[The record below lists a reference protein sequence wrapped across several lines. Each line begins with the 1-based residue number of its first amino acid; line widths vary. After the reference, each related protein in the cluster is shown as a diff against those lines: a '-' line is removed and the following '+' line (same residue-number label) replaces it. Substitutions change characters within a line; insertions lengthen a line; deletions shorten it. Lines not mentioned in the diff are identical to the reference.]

1 MMPHSA
7 RGVSLIFGLSFN
19 FPCRLLVPGCRWLS
33 VLTSKQS
40 PLFHPLHYLIHM
52 GISDH
57 LTCLLRNLCEG
68 RQKATVRTG
77 CGKTDW
83 FKIGKGVRQG
93 HMLSPCLF
101 NFFADYIVR
110 NARPD
115 KSQAGMGITGRTINN
130 LRYIDDTILMAE
142 S

>member
-52 GISDH
+52 GIPDH